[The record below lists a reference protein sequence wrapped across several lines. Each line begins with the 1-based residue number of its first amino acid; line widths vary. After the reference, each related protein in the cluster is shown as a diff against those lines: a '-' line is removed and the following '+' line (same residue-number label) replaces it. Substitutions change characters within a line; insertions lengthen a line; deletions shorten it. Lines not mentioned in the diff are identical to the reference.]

1 MLILLALTCG
11 VPLPFCPLFPLCE
24 IVAYTFL
31 HVVIKIHQLLSG
43 IEKDARKKKI
53 GSFFSASRCSCFFVR
68 CVRADLTISSQQVEA
83 YNYYKRNTMS
93 IEILKDDYLQ
103 KVNFRVKNK
112 VSGQAR
118 GPIYKISYDSLTI
131 ILR

>member
-1 MLILLALTCG
+1 MRAKRKLVPFFLPHG
-11 VPLPFCPLFPLCE
+11 VA
-24 IVAYTFL
+24 V
-31 HVVIKIHQLLSG
+31 
-43 IEKDARKKKI
+43 
-53 GSFFSASRCSCFFVR
+53 FVR

>member
-1 MLILLALTCG
+1 
-11 VPLPFCPLFPLCE
+11 
-24 IVAYTFL
+24 
-31 HVVIKIHQLLSG
+31 VIKIHQLLSG
-43 IEKDARKKKI
+43 IEKDAHKKQI

-118 GPIYKISYDSLTI
+118 GPIYKISYDNLTI
-131 ILR
+131 ILQ